1 MGTSQFKQHVCIK
14 FYQQCALAYSILTS
28 TFTENREKIIG
39 YAETAAGIGL
49 FMGPIIGST
58 LYTYSGYLWCYM
70 SLAIFLFAS
79 MIFISF
85 ILPDSLNRDS
95 SANDKKEI
103 RDDVSSLKE
112 ITTVKY
118 SWFLFNR
125 RAIFCYVSVAMV
137 MIFVSYKQAFMP
149 LVLEGDPYG
158 QKG

>member
-1 MGTSQFKQHVCIK
+1 
-14 FYQQCALAYSILTS
+14 
-28 TFTENREKIIG
+28 
-39 YAETAAGIGL
+39 
-49 FMGPIIGST
+49 
-58 LYTYSGYLWCYM
+58 M

-149 LVLEGDPYG
+149 LVLEGYPYG